1 MLARQ
6 KAIQNRRQY
15 LKPGVQPLEHT
26 NSVSPNLLIH
36 SDNKVKKNYYHIYSF
51 DLKKTLSI

>member
-6 KAIQNRRQY
+6 KAIQNERQL

-36 SDNKVKKNYYHIYSF
+36 SDNKVKKNIIF
-51 DLKKTLSI
+51 PVLF